1 MDSLWYAWQ
10 VRQGHT
16 EVGDQMDWDWEDGPP
31 SDTPPPRRAAGDPGP
46 PADPRR
52 AEPEPAPQDVEQP
65 EPPDESVTQV
75 FSADAVWE
83 STGEQGPYVSGPPS
97 TPPEF
102 VVPERTETGRPAPSA
117 EFERPRANT
126 IEAADRAAVAG
137 AGGPDGDSERRPR
150 SPQDRAARR
159 EQRRRQLRRRRLVAL
174 AILIAVVV
182 LIVVLVVRAC
192 GGSDAAAATTAL
204 SMVFVDGRLLVVA
217 ERS

>member
-1 MDSLWYAWQ
+1 
-10 VRQGHT
+10 
-16 EVGDQMDWDWEDGPP
+16 MDWDWEDGPP

-46 PADPRR
+46 PADSRP
-52 AEPEPAPQDVEQP
+52 AEPEPPAQDAEQQ
-65 EPPDESVTQV
+65 EPLDESVTQV
-75 FSADAVWE
+75 FSADAAWE
-83 STGEQGPYVSGPPS
+83 STGDQGPYVSGPQP

-102 VVPERTETGRPAPSA
+102 VVPDRTETGRPAPSA
-117 EFERPRANT
+117 EFERPRTST
-126 IEAADRAAVAG
+126 IEAAERATVAG
-137 AGGPDGDSERRPR
+137 AAGPDDDYARRPR

-204 SMVFVDGRLLVVA
+204 GMVFVDGRLLVVA